1 MTADRTPTRAASASI
16 AIGVATAF
24 IALAA
29 LLSFADDPSDHVAGW
44 RLRGTIAPD
53 GVGGAPARL
62 PAAPKRA

>member
-1 MTADRTPTRAASASI
+1 MTTDRKPARAASASL

-53 GVGGAPARL
+53 GAGGAPARL